1 MQGGLTEADYDGL
14 TEKAEVVVQEFFSG
28 WVCGA
33 ESQRRENRT
42 EKELQKKA
50 LVFPKTCG

>member
-1 MQGGLTEADYDGL
+1 MQGLTEADYDGL